1 MHGIF
6 QKWRKN
12 RARYLNNSGRSSC
25 ETDVRELFRKSY
37 VIVAYAPVATIL
49 FFGLIGV
56 TRGRFGRVIATFT
69 FITGLVALG
78 LAALIMSVSVD
89 EAGAEG
95 AALGS
100 AIYMMFAS
108 GVLASL
114 SGLITLFS
122 PERGKAAVASSQL
135 EA

>member
-1 MHGIF
+1 
-6 QKWRKN
+6 
-12 RARYLNNSGRSSC
+12 
-25 ETDVRELFRKSY
+25 
-37 VIVAYAPVATIL
+37 VATIL